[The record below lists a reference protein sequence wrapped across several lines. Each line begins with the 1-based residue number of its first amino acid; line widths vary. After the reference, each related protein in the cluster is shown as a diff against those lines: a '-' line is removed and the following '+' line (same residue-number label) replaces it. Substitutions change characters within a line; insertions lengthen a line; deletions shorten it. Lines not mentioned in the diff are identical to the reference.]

1 MRSSLAPADGHRV
14 YPPAVLKDYVF
25 TSESVNEG
33 HPDKVC
39 DQISDAIL
47 DAILAEDPDSRVACE
62 ALIKTGLVV
71 IAGEITSRARVEFG
85 EIAKKVIRDIGYT
98 TAESGFNCDSCAI
111 VTAIERQSLDISQG
125 VTEGEGLFKEQG
137 AGDQGMMFG
146 YACDETREYMPFAIY
161 TAHRIGQ
168 RLGEARRSGLLPFL
182 RPDGKCQ
189 VTVEYRD
196 GRALRA
202 DTVVVSTQH
211 APDVAYGT
219 LKEAIVEEVVKKVIP
234 PEFLDKSTVYY
245 INPTGRFVEGG
256 PKGDCGLTGRK
267 IIVDTYGGYGRHGG
281 GAFSGKDPS
290 KVDRSAAYMVRYIA
304 KNIVAAELAQRC
316 EVQVAYAI
324 GVADPVSVLVDT
336 FGTGTLPDEK
346 IATIAREV
354 FDLKPAAIIR
364 TLGLKRPIYQR
375 TASYGHFG
383 RVAEGP
389 YFSWE
394 RTDRV
399 GDLRS
404 AAGLGRAAG
413 R

>member
-1 MRSSLAPADGHRV
+1 M
-14 YPPAVLKDYVF
+14 LKDYVF

-47 DAILAEDPDSRVACE
+47 DGFLAADPDSRVACE

-71 IAGEITSRARVEFG
+71 IAGEITSTGRVEFG
-85 EIAKKVIRDIGYT
+85 EIAKEVIRDIGYT
-98 TAESGFNCDSCAI
+98 SPETGFSCDTCAI
-111 VTAIERQSLDISQG
+111 VTAIERQSPDISQG
-125 VTEGEGLFKEQG
+125 VTAGAGKEQG

-146 YACDETREYMPFAIY
+146 FACDETKEYMPFAIY

-168 RLGEARRSGLLPFL
+168 RLAEARKSNLLPFL

-189 VTVEYRD
+189 VSVEYRD
-196 GRALRA
+196 GSPVRAH
-202 DTVVVSTQH
+202 TVVVSSQH
-211 APDVAYGT
+211 TPDVPNGT
-219 LKEAIVEEVVKKVIP
+219 LKEAILEEVVKKVVP

-290 KVDRSAAYMVRYIA
+290 KVDRSAAYMARYMA
-304 KNIVAAELAQRC
+304 KNLVAAELARRC
-316 EVQVAYAI
+316 EIQVAYAI
-324 GVADPVSVLVDT
+324 GIADPVSVAVDT
-336 FGTGTLPDEK
+336 FGTGCLPDERLAA
-346 IATIAREV
+346 IVRDL
-354 FDLKPAAIIR
+354 FDLKPAAIIK
-364 TLGLKRPIYQR
+364 TLGLKRPIYRR

-383 RVAEGP
+383 RASDGAH
-389 YFSWE
+389 FTWE

-399 GDLRS
+399 DDLRS